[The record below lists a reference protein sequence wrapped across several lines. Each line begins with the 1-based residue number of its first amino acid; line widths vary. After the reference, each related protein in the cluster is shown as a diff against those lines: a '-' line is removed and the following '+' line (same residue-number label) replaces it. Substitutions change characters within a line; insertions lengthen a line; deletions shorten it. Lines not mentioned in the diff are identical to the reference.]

1 MSTNDLWKKQ
11 VSAEAREDVRREVAN
26 LQAKVDYLK
35 NPRHAPPSAHGASR
49 SLVKGNKR
57 VAKEFGAKPPPEPER
72 FALLNSNLKAT
83 CYGLTTNFLTCHV
96 V

>member
-35 NPRHAPPSAHGASR
+35 NPRHAPPSAHGASS